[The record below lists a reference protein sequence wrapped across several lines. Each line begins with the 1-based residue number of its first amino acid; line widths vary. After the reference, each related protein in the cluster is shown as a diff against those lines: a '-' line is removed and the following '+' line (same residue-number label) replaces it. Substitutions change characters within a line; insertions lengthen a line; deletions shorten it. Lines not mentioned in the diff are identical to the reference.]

1 MQDLNKNTV
10 VEIAQKNDTAESFFA
25 YLGQRKR
32 EARGGENSVDSIKR
46 QMRLKG
52 FQPAP
57 QELLTT
63 LRELDRAGIIELKG
77 KQFRWKF
84 GIKDV
89 MGSFVEPASEP
100 APVIP
105 IRANYSVKTLVVCL
119 DKDRQFKAEFPAKM
133 TADELKLLYN
143 ILEQQV
149 RS

>member
-10 VEIAQKNDTAESFFA
+10 SEIAQKNDTAESFFA

-46 QMRLKG
+46 QMRLRG
-52 FQPAP
+52 FQPVP

-89 MGSFVEPASEP
+89 MRAVEPTQAP

-105 IRANYSVKTLVVCL
+105 LKTPLSQKTLVVCL
-119 DKDRQFKAEFPAKM
+119 DRERQFTAQFPSKLSQE
-133 TADELKLLYN
+133 ELKLIYN
-143 ILEQQV
+143 TLEQNSQG
-149 RS
+149 